1 MLLAG
6 KGGGSSS
13 ATARYPPPPLLP
25 APSVSPSLHPP
36 LCTPPLCLF
45 VSLSHCPSVWIR
57 PLYTVEELS
66 QALKADWDHCV
77 AAVHL
82 IM

>member
-13 ATARYPPPPLLP
+13 ATAKP
-25 APSVSPSLHPP
+25 
-36 LCTPPLCLF
+36 F
-45 VSLSHCPSVWIR
+45 
-57 PLYTVEELS
+57 YTVEELKAGL
-66 QALKADWDHCV
+66 QADWDHCV